1 MFILDNITIRGRYY
15 PQYSRKNVDNWRGLW
30 ESQRIGAIFGVI
42 FCKAPT
48 DFMNINDRGVPKGD
62 FNFAKKRAERR
73 A

>member
-1 MFILDNITIRGRYY
+1 MGFYLCKNCSTISTRYY
-15 PQYSRKNVDNWRGLW
+15 MKP
-30 ESQRIGAIFGVI
+30 I